1 MALTE
6 REIAYWV
13 GVFELQIIIVSRVH
27 LHTSFAHSRESLI
40 YTVKALVRY
49 FTLVLYDL
57 ECSQGEGEVN
67 PSQNNIAISRM
78 KRLDM
83 RLKIL

>member
-6 REIAYWV
+6 QEIAYGI
-13 GVFELQIIIVSRVH
+13 GVFELRIIIVSRVH
-27 LHTSFAHSRESLI
+27 LHTSFTRSRESLI
-40 YTVKALVRY
+40 YAVKALFHY
-49 FTLVLYDL
+49 LLILFNL

-67 PSQNNIAISRM
+67 PSRNNIAISRM
-78 KRLDM
+78 KRLDI